1 VSTAVPGPAAGSIEY
16 FALLYTPR
24 AQRPALATLIA
35 LRAEL
40 EAGIDRALDHAVA
53 HARLEWWRAEAAR
66 FVQGEPQHPWLRA
79 LWQQHGASG
88 ALDLSRL
95 IDAGARDLAARQ
107 LQGRSSNELQG
118 ALFQVAAQALGGL
131 ALSSEAQRSL
141 AELARRSAASK
152 PPRAPA
158 SEVELRI
165 EPALQPKIA
174 PLLVWYAL
182 AARRARRSSA
192 APSRLAVFA
201 DNMIAWRAARRAARG
216 RFRVRDFA

>member
-1 VSTAVPGPAAGSIEY
+1 MSNAAPAPAAGSIEY

-24 AQRPALATLIA
+24 PQRPALATLIA

-66 FVQGEPQHPWLRA
+66 FARGEAQHPWLRA
-79 LWQQHGASG
+79 LARQDEANR

-95 IDAGARDLAARQ
+95 IDAGARELATRQ
-107 LQGRSSNELQG
+107 LQGRSSNELQA
-118 ALFQVAAQALGGL
+118 ALFHAAAQILGGHAL
-131 ALSSEAQRSL
+131 ASEAQRSL
-141 AELARRSAASK
+141 AQLARRCLAAE
-152 PPRAPA
+152 APSA
-158 SEVELRI
+158 SEAELHF
-165 EPALQPKIA
+165 EPALQPKLA

-182 AARRARRSSA
+182 AARRARRNS
-192 APSRLAVFA
+192 PRRSRLAGFA
-201 DNMIAWRAARRAARG
+201 DNMTAWRAARRAAQG